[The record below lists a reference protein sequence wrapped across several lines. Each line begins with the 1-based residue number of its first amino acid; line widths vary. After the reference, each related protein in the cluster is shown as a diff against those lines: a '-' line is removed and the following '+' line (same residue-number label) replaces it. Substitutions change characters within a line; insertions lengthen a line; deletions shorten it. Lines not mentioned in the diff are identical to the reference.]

1 MGLLMR
7 RPDWPEALAAA
18 VAAAER
24 RPYALGE
31 WDCLAFAFGCIA
43 AMTGQ
48 DWWPQFAGRY
58 RTVAGAKRVIR
69 LYGRTLAEAF
79 AGFTG
84 LEVVPILRARR
95 GDVAI
100 YRDAAGEHLGVV
112 MGAAVLVLADD
123 GLRRVPVGSKG
134 VRCTF
139 AVG

>member
-1 MGLLMR
+1 MR

-18 VAAAER
+18 IAAAER

-48 DWWPQFAGRY
+48 DWWPAFAGRY
-58 RTVAGAKRVIR
+58 GTVAAAKRVIR
-69 LYGRTLAEAF
+69 EHGRTLRAAF
-79 AGFTG
+79 AAYTG
-84 LEVVPILRARR
+84 LTEVPILTARR

-112 MGAAVLVLADD
+112 YGAAVLVLADD
-123 GLRRVPVGSKG
+123 GLRRVPVGSRG
-134 VRCTF
+134 VVCAF
-139 AVG
+139 GVG